1 MKQKVPLL
9 ITTAIEATAP
19 LTKMSD
25 PGERLVATLRAIEKW
40 LQVDNVDAIVA
51 VDGSNFEFG
60 EQLRALGKASRKHIE
75 FLRFRVDEQRTRAQ
89 GKGYAEGEIV
99 AHALSQSAT
108 LRDSQYFAKCTGK
121 LWVEN
126 YSRCLGAFA
135 GSFQCAVNGKWE
147 IETLD
152 TRIYFASRE
161 FWLKQ
166 LAEAHLRVD
175 DANGYFLEHS
185 YLDRLREIGYRGV
198 TLAVP
203 PIVLGRSG
211 SGDFEYPRM
220 SSYRYWSRR
229 MRYAV
234 FRRIY

>member
-1 MKQKVPLL
+1 MKQKIPLL
-9 ITTAIEATAP
+9 VTTAIEVTAP

-25 PGERLVATLRAIEKW
+25 PEKRLAATLFAFEQW
-40 LQVDNVDAIVA
+40 LKVPAVDEIVV
-51 VDGSNFEFG
+51 VDGSDFEYGGRLWELG
-60 EQLRALGKASRKHIE
+60 EAAGKKIE
-75 FLRFRVDEQRTRAQ
+75 FLRFRADDELTRAR

-99 AHALSQSAT
+99 LHALTHSKV
-108 LRDSQYFAKCTGK
+108 LGGCQYFAKCTGK
-121 LWVEN
+121 LWVAN
-126 YSRCLGAFA
+126 YERCLGAFD
-135 GSFQCAVNGKWE
+135 GEFQCAVNGKRK

-161 FWLKQ
+161 FWLKN
-166 LAEAHLRVD
+166 LANAHLRVD
-175 DANGYFLEHS
+175 DPRGYFLEHS
-185 YLDRLREIGYRGV
+185 YLDRLREIAYRGV

-220 SSYRYWSRR
+220 SRYRYLSRR
-229 MRYAV
+229 LRYAI

>member
-1 MKQKVPLL
+1 MKRRIPLL
-9 ITTAIEATAP
+9 ITTAIEVTAP

-25 PGERLVATLRAIEKW
+25 PKQRLEATLIAFEHW
-40 LQVDNVDAIVA
+40 LRVDSVETIVV
-51 VDGSNFEFG
+51 VDGSDFEYG
-60 EQLRALGKASRKHIE
+60 DQLRELGKTSHKRIE
-75 FLRFRVDEQRTRAQ
+75 FLRFRADDQRTKAK

-99 AHALSQSAT
+99 AHALSRSET
-108 LRDSQYFAKCTGK
+108 LRGCDYFAKCTGK
-121 LWVEN
+121 HWVEN
-126 YSRCLGAFA
+126 YSHCLAAFD
-135 GSFQCAVNGKWE
+135 GKFQCAVNGKWE

-161 FWLKQ
+161 FWLKE
-166 LAEAHLRVD
+166 LAKAHLRVD
-175 DANGYFLEHS
+175 DTNGYFLEHS

-211 SGDFEYPRM
+211 SGDFDYPRM
-220 SSYRYWSRR
+220 SSYRYFSRR
-229 MRYAV
+229 LRYAI